1 MLSNCITDA
10 SGVSPREKTKAGLSS
25 DGRGMGYIYLI
36 TNTINGKRYVGQTTQ
51 LDINKRWQNHRTSSR
66 NPRNGCISYAMRKYG
81 LENFKFQII
90 CICFD
95 NDCDQFEI
103 DYIKKFNT
111 LVPNGYN
118 LDGGGNQL
126 KTIHPR
132 TIELLCRKWTEEEKE
147 RVFTT
152 EARLQKSKSVTG
164 SNNPN
169 FGRKSVHRKK
179 VGKYD
184 KNNTLIETYESIT
197 DAGLKNGIPY
207 SCIAGVCNGRKNT
220 SRGYIW
226 KFLSEDTI
234 NS

>member
-1 MLSNCITDA
+1 
-10 SGVSPREKTKAGLSS
+10 
-25 DGRGMGYIYLI
+25 
-36 TNTINGKRYVGQTTQ
+36 
-51 LDINKRWQNHRTSSR
+51 
-66 NPRNGCISYAMRKYG
+66 MRKFG

-152 EARLQKSKSVTG
+152 EARLQRSKSVTG

-169 FGRKSVHRKK
+169 FGCKSVHRKK

-226 KFLSEDTI
+226 KFLSNDKI
-234 NS
+234 VS